1 MTSLWKIAA
10 SRLDA
15 GSVRDSSGVA
25 ARNESEGP
33 WTASRS
39 LGCAK
44 RLPRGAGDPRRP
56 PQQRV
61 RATGAGTASAL
72 QRAAGATAPQIAA
85 AAPFIASPALVPGA
99 STNGPLT
106 VPATHPAIQNSAPS
120 RSTRAILSKQSRP
133 RSASPNNVAS
143 RSVAITRRNEVRVPV
158 GNRKKKFLF
167 SRRLTRRPFSP
178 SCLRADCARPKHA
191 ATLAPR
197 FACGRLPRYFGP
209 LHLAG
214 FESTLLL

>member
-1 MTSLWKIAA
+1 MWQPATRVKVLGPLPGA
-10 SRLDA
+10 SVAQSGFPA
-15 GSVRDSSGVA
+15 GRGTHDDHHSS
-25 ARNESEGP
+25 EFGP
-33 WTASRS
+33 
-39 LGCAK
+39 
-44 RLPRGAGDPRRP
+44 PV
-56 PQQRV
+56 QV
-61 RATGAGTASAL
+61 
-72 QRAAGATAPQIAA
+72 QRARCSAPPERPQIAA

-106 VPATHPAIQNSAPS
+106 VPATHLAIQNSAPS